1 MALIIGMSVLL
12 GCQFLGEVI
21 SRALSLPVPGPVLG
35 MLILLIGLTIRG
47 SVPQSLR
54 TMGEGLLKYL
64 TLLFVPAGV
73 GLIQHFGLI
82 SREIWIL
89 AITLIVST
97 SLTILVT
104 SQTLQRVARK
114 EFQPKERDT

>member
-1 MALIIGMSVLL
+1 MSLIIGMSILL

-35 MLILLIGLTIRG
+35 MLILLIGLMIRG
-47 SVPQSLR
+47 SVPGSLR
-54 TMGEGLLKYL
+54 IMGEGLLKYL

-97 SLTILVT
+97 SATLLVT
-104 SQTLQRVARK
+104 SQTLQRIARRSAGSR
-114 EFQPKERDT
+114 ERDT

>member
-1 MALIIGMSVLL
+1 MSLIIGMCILL

-35 MLILLIGLTIRG
+35 MLILLIGLLIRG
-47 SVPQSLR
+47 SVPASLR

-82 SREIWIL
+82 RQELGIL
-89 AITLIVST
+89 IATLLVST
-97 SLTILVT
+97 SVTILVT
-104 SQTLQRVARK
+104 SQILQRVARK
-114 EFQPKERDT
+114 GRAAEEREA

>member
-1 MALIIGMSVLL
+1 MSLIIGMCILL

-35 MLILLIGLTIRG
+35 MLVLLIGLLIRG
-47 SVPQSLR
+47 SVPASLR
-54 TMGEGLLKYL
+54 VIGEGLLKYL

-82 SREIWIL
+82 RQEIWIL
-89 AITLIVST
+89 IATLIAST
-97 SLTILVT
+97 SVTILVT
-104 SQTLQRVARK
+104 SQILQRTARQRQPAK
-114 EFQPKERDT
+114 ENEA

>member
-1 MALIIGMSVLL
+1 MSLIIGMCILL

-35 MLILLIGLTIRG
+35 MLVLLIGLLIRG
-47 SVPQSLR
+47 SVPASLR
-54 TMGEGLLKYL
+54 VMGEGLLKYL

-82 SREIWIL
+82 RQEIWIL
-89 AITLIVST
+89 IATLIAST
-97 SLTILVT
+97 SVTILVT
-104 SQTLQRVARK
+104 SQILQRTARQRQPAK
-114 EFQPKERDT
+114 ENEA

>member
-1 MALIIGMSVLL
+1 MSLIIGMCILL

-35 MLILLIGLTIRG
+35 MLILLIGLLIRG
-47 SVPQSLR
+47 SVPTSLR

-82 SREIWIL
+82 RQEIGIL
-89 AITLIVST
+89 TATLLVST
-97 SLTILVT
+97 SVTILVT
-104 SQTLQRVARK
+104 SQILQRAAQRGRAA
-114 EFQPKERDT
+114 KEREA

>member
-1 MALIIGMSVLL
+1 MSLIIGLSILL
-12 GCQFLGEVI
+12 GCQFLGEIV
-21 SRALSLPVPGPVLG
+21 SRTFALPVPGPVLG
-35 MLILLIGLTIRG
+35 MLILLIALMIRG
-47 SVPQSLR
+47 GIPKSLR

-89 AITLIVST
+89 IITLIVST

-104 SQTLQRVARK
+104 SQTLQRVAR
-114 EFQPKERDT
+114 RDVSSRKHNT

>member
-1 MALIIGMSVLL
+1 MSLIIGMCILL

-35 MLILLIGLTIRG
+35 MLVLLIGLLIRG
-47 SVPQSLR
+47 SVPASLR
-54 TMGEGLLKYL
+54 VMGEGLLKYL

-82 SREIWIL
+82 RQEIWIL
-89 AITLIVST
+89 IATLIAST
-97 SLTILVT
+97 SVTILVT
-104 SQTLQRVARK
+104 SQILQRTARHRQPAK
-114 EFQPKERDT
+114 ENEA

>member
-1 MALIIGMSVLL
+1 MSLIIGMCILL

-35 MLILLIGLTIRG
+35 MLILLIGLLIRG
-47 SVPQSLR
+47 SVPTSLR

-82 SREIWIL
+82 RQELGIL
-89 AITLIVST
+89 IVTLLVST
-97 SLTILVT
+97 SVTILVT
-104 SQTLQRVARK
+104 SQILQRVARRGQAAK
-114 EFQPKERDT
+114 EKEA

>member
-1 MALIIGMSVLL
+1 MSLIIGMSILL

-35 MLILLIGLTIRG
+35 MLILLIGLMIRG
-47 SVPQSLR
+47 SVPVSLR

-97 SLTILVT
+97 SATLLVT
-104 SQTLQRVARK
+104 SQTLQRIARRSSGSR
-114 EFQPKERDT
+114 ERDT

>member
-1 MALIIGMSVLL
+1 MSLIIGMSILL

-21 SRALSLPVPGPVLG
+21 SRAFALPVPGPVLG
-35 MLILLIGLTIRG
+35 MLILLIGLMVRG
-47 SVPQSLR
+47 SVPGSLR

-89 AITLIVST
+89 VVTLIVST
-97 SLTILVT
+97 SITILVT
-104 SQTLQRVARK
+104 SQTLQRLARK
-114 EFQPKERDT
+114 SVSAREHDA

>member
-1 MALIIGMSVLL
+1 MSLIIGMCILL

-35 MLILLIGLTIRG
+35 MLILLIGLLIRG
-47 SVPQSLR
+47 SVPASLR

-82 SREIWIL
+82 RQELGIL
-89 AITLIVST
+89 IATLLVST
-97 SLTILVT
+97 SVTILVT
-104 SQTLQRVARK
+104 SQILQRVARRGRTA
-114 EFQPKERDT
+114 EEREA

>member
-1 MALIIGMSVLL
+1 MSLIIGMCILL
-12 GCQFLGEVI
+12 GCQFLGEII

-35 MLILLIGLTIRG
+35 MLVLLIGLLIRG
-47 SVPQSLR
+47 SVPASLR

-82 SREIWIL
+82 RQEIWIL
-89 AITLIVST
+89 IATLIAST
-97 SLTILVT
+97 SVTILVT
-104 SQTLQRVARK
+104 SQILQRTARQRPAGK
-114 EFQPKERDT
+114 EEEA